1 MSMFKAGR
9 AVGKGV
15 RYLTQLGSK
24 IGKGLGSSVDKL
36 GAGTRNTQASVI
48 KGARGARDAANS
60 AGAAARRGVK
70 DAKAG
75 YRTGRSGGLHLSDVQ
90 ETSAQ
95 KYHHGKMAEAGRA
108 NFIQAKAPNRDKY
121 IKANRPKG
129 VTREAYNDF
138 AKRNPDIVRKAD
150 KMRGG
155 PIGGGKS
162 SYGPGELDM
171 QVKRPKLS
179 DLMTKKPMN
188 RMEKNPVGDWYN
200 KNKFAFK
207 TQGPVG
213 SNKNRRAG
221 IITGASIAA
230 GYGVHKANDAMQNHY
245 QRQKNS
251 SR

>member
-1 MSMFKAGR
+1 MFKAGR

-138 AKRNPDIVRKAD
+138 AKRNPDIVKKAD

-155 PIGGGKS
+155 PIGGSGRGYMTNKGPKASDYKIGRRISDDEFVKS
-162 SYGPGELDM
+162 YQKPGM
-171 QVKRPKLS
+171 S
-179 DLMTKKPMN
+179 
-188 RMEKNPVGDWYN
+188 
-200 KNKFAFK
+200 
-207 TQGPVG
+207 
-213 SNKNRRAG
+213 KNRRAG